1 MRLLLNEAGF
11 AIQSCFGAQDV
22 ADQALKSR
30 EPRTDLDHALETTG
44 CNGHTLNIGLGY
56 GLGNQANL
64 SLVCPFS
71 DLPALP
77 LWPFLLALFFLFP
90 RPNLGRDCGEGDS
103 LLSSACKSFA

>member
-1 MRLLLNEAGF
+1 MHLLLNKAALRYIGD
-11 AIQSCFGAQDV
+11 QDV
-22 ADQALKSR
+22 ANQARQSR
-30 EPRTDLDHALETTG
+30 EPSIDLDHAHETTG
-44 CNGHTLNIGLGY
+44 CYGYTLNIGLGY

-77 LWPFLLALFFLFP
+77 LWPFLFGLFFLFP
-90 RPNLGRDCGEGDS
+90 RPILGRDCGGGDS